1 MKTLMKWT
9 LRLLVFTGLT
19 FLSLGVTSVA
29 LTPEAVQPD
38 LDSDGAVIRVY
49 GADVWGTR
57 GRFAIHTWIA
67 TKAAGEDKFTLH
79 EIIGWKLRRHHTA
92 LTVTRGRP
100 DRPWF
105 RSPAILLHEITG
117 DEAEKLLPEVHE
129 AIYSYPY
136 AESYTM
142 WPGPNS
148 NSFSEWVSLKV
159 PALELELPTKAIG
172 RSWMVDNFRSK

>member
-1 MKTLMKWT
+1 MKWA
-9 LRLLVFTGLT
+9 LRVLAFAGLVI
-19 FLSLGVTSVA
+19 LSLSVASVA
-29 LTPEAVQPD
+29 LTPESIQPNQHN
-38 LDSDGAVIRVY
+38 DGAVIRVY
-49 GADVWGTR
+49 GADVWGIR

-67 TKAAGEDKFTLH
+67 TKAADDDMFTLH
-79 EIIGWKLRRHHTA
+79 EIIGWKLRRQQTA

-117 DEAEKLLPEVHE
+117 DEAKILISEVHE

-136 AESYTM
+136 AKSYTM

-148 NSFSEWVSLKV
+148 NSFTEWVSLKV
-159 PALELELPTKAIG
+159 PALKLELPTKAIG
-172 RSWMVDNFRSK
+172 RSWMIDNFR